1 MATQPSDA
9 ELIVSLQARV
19 KELEIENAKL
29 LAQLADCH
37 SHEVDKKL
45 HGPEGKGRESKEGNM
60 KFEKK
65 IEEKKPGSVLDTFFR
80 GVAVAPV
87 TWVLRESY
95 DTSFMS
101 HRSKRYVALK
111 VMYFGKR
118 FYGFASE
125 AQMQPT
131 VEFELFKAFEKTR
144 LLVGDKK
151 ESQYSRCGRTDK
163 GVSSVGQ
170 LITETSYNLLVHCLI
185 GSDDGDFLKQV
196 IALFLRSN
204 LKLSAINNGSS
215 GEVLD
220 EKHEGEIDYVR
231 VLNRVLP
238 HDIRIL
244 GWCPA
249 PVDFHAR
256 FSCLSRE
263 YKYFF
268 WKEKLNI
275 PAMESAGNK
284 LIGTHDFR
292 NFCKMDA
299 ANVHNYRRH
308 ITLFEISP
316 TDVRLRLVD
325 IFLTLIL
332 VFLYNGNQLWVIKI
346 KGSAFLWHQVRCMVA
361 VLFMVGKGFESPNKV
376 DNRIDVVVIDMLL
389 DTTRIVRKPQY
400 IMASEV
406 PLVLQ
411 CCEFDDIKFMCSTDA
426 GDALRLHL
434 VNECQIFQLQATIF
448 HEALLN
454 CVPLSN
460 DQSLLPFQG
469 TKKKVSHVPLM
480 SRPTEPSYEE
490 RRAKLNTIA

>member
-9 ELIVSLQARV
+9 ELIAGLQARV
-19 KELEIENAKL
+19 KELESENAKL
-29 LAQLADCH
+29 LSQLDVCR
-37 SHEVDKKL
+37 SHEMEKKL
-45 HGPEGKGRESKEGNM
+45 HGPDGKGRECKGNM
-60 KFEKK
+60 KSEDK
-65 IEEKKPGSVLDTFFR
+65 IEKNTG
-80 GVAVAPV
+80 
-87 TWVLRESY
+87 Y
-95 DTSFMS
+95 DTRFMS
-101 HRSKRYVALK
+101 HHSKRYVALK

-131 VEFELFKAFEKTR
+131 VESELFKAFEKTR

-170 LITETSYNLLVHCLI
+170 
-185 GSDDGDFLKQV
+185 V

-204 LKLSAINNGSS
+204 LKISAINIGNS
-215 GEVLD
+215 GEVVSD
-220 EKHEGEIDYVR
+220 EKLEGEIDYVR

-238 HDIRIL
+238 NDIRIL

-249 PVDFHAR
+249 PVDFHASNGFIIIHVCFDR

-268 WKEKLNI
+268 WNEKLNI

-284 LIGTHDFR
+284 LVGEHDFR

-316 TDVRLRLVD
+316 TDVR
-325 IFLTLIL
+325 
-332 VFLYNGNQLWVIKI
+332 YNGNQLWVIKI
-346 KGSAFLWHQVRCMVA
+346 RGSAFLWHQVRCMVS
-361 VLFMVGKGFESPNKV
+361 VLFMVGKSLESPNV
-376 DNRIDVVVIDMLL
+376 IDVLL
-389 DTTRIVRKPQY
+389 DTTRILRKPQY

-411 CCEFDDIKFMCSTDA
+411 SCEFDDIKFMCSSDA
-426 GDALRLHL
+426 GYALQSHL
-434 VNECQIFQLQATIF
+434 VNECQIYQLQATIF

-460 DQSLLPFQG
+460 DQSLLSFQG
-469 TKKKVSHVPLM
+469 SKKKVSHVPLM

-490 RRAKLNTIA
+490 RRAKLNIVG

>member
-1 MATQPSDA
+1 MATQQSDA

-19 KELEIENAKL
+19 KELETENAKL

-37 SHEVDKKL
+37 SHEMEEKL
-45 HGPEGKGRESKEGNM
+45 HGPDGKDREAKEGNR

-65 IEEKKPGSVLDTFFR
+65 IEKK
-80 GVAVAPV
+80 
-87 TWVLRESY
+87 ESGY
-95 DTSFMS
+95 DTRFMS
-101 HRSKRYVALK
+101 HHSKRYVALK

-131 VEFELFKAFEKTR
+131 VESELFKAFEKTR
-144 LLVGDKK
+144 LLIGDKK

-170 LITETSYNLLVHCLI
+170 
-185 GSDDGDFLKQV
+185 V

-204 LKLSAINNGSS
+204 LKLSAINNGNS
-215 GEVLD
+215 GEVVLD

-238 HDIRIL
+238 NDIRIL

-275 PAMESAGNK
+275 PAMESAGIK
-284 LIGTHDFR
+284 LVGEHDFR

-308 ITLFEISP
+308 ITLFDISP
-316 TDVRLRLVD
+316 TDVR
-325 IFLTLIL
+325 
-332 VFLYNGNQLWVIKI
+332 YNGNQLWVIKI

-361 VLFMVGKGFESPNKV
+361 VLFMVGKGFESPN
-376 DNRIDVVVIDMLL
+376 VIDMLL

-400 IMASEV
+400 TMASEV

-411 CCEFDDIKFMCSTDA
+411 CCEFDDIKFICSSDA

-434 VNECQIFQLQATIF
+434 VNECQMYHLQATIF

-460 DQSLLPFQG
+460 DQSLLPFQA
-469 TKKKVSHVPLM
+469 TKKKVSHVSLM

-490 RRAKLNTIA
+490 RRAKLNTVA

>member
-9 ELIVSLQARV
+9 ELIVSLRARV
-19 KELEIENAKL
+19 KELETENAKL

-37 SHEVDKKL
+37 SHEMEEKL
-45 HGPEGKGRESKEGNM
+45 HGPDGKDRESKEGN
-60 KFEKK
+60 KKLEKK
-65 IEEKKPGSVLDTFFR
+65 MEKK
-80 GVAVAPV
+80 
-87 TWVLRESY
+87 ESGY
-95 DTSFMS
+95 DTRFMS
-101 HRSKRYVALK
+101 HHSKRYVALK

-131 VEFELFKAFEKTR
+131 VESELFKAFEKTR
-144 LLVGDKK
+144 LLIGDRK

-170 LITETSYNLLVHCLI
+170 
-185 GSDDGDFLKQV
+185 V

-204 LKLSAINNGSS
+204 LKLSAINNGNS
-215 GEVLD
+215 GVVLD

-231 VLNRVLP
+231 VINRVLP
-238 HDIRIL
+238 NDIRIL

-275 PAMESAGNK
+275 LAMESAGNK
-284 LIGTHDFR
+284 LVGEHDFR

-316 TDVRLRLVD
+316 TDVRLRL
-325 IFLTLIL
+325 
-332 VFLYNGNQLWVIKI
+332 YNGNQLWVIKI

-361 VLFMVGKGFESPNKV
+361 VLFMVGKGLESPN
-376 DNRIDVVVIDMLL
+376 VIDLLL

-400 IMASEV
+400 TMASEV

-411 CCEFDDIKFMCSTDA
+411 CCEFDDIKFICSSDA

-434 VNECQIFQLQATIF
+434 VNECQIYQLQATIF

-454 CVPLSN
+454 CLPLSN
-460 DQSLLPFQG
+460 DQSLTPFQG

-490 RRAKLNTIA
+490 RRAKLNAIA

>member
-1 MATQPSDA
+1 MATQLSDA
-9 ELIVSLQARV
+9 ELITSLQARV
-19 KELEIENAKL
+19 KELEAENAKL
-29 LAQLADCH
+29 LSQLADCR
-37 SHEVDKKL
+37 SHE
-45 HGPEGKGRESKEGNM
+45 M
-60 KFEKK
+60 EKK
-65 IEEKKPGSVLDTFFR
+65 VYVPDERGGKSKKGNRKSEEKIEKMPGYNTR
-80 GVAVAPV
+80 
-87 TWVLRESY
+87 
-95 DTSFMS
+95 FMS
-101 HRSKRYVALK
+101 HHSRRYVALK

-125 AQMQPT
+125 AQMEPT
-131 VEFELFKAFEKTR
+131 VESELFKAFEKTR

-170 LITETSYNLLVHCLI
+170 
-185 GSDDGDFLKQV
+185 V

-204 LKLSAINNGSS
+204 LKISETNNGNS
-215 GEVLD
+215 GVVLD
-220 EKHEGEIDYVR
+220 EQHEGEIDYVR

-238 HDIRIL
+238 NDIRIM

-268 WKEKLNI
+268 WKENLNI
-275 PAMESAGNK
+275 QAMESAGNK
-284 LIGTHDFR
+284 LVGEHDFR

-299 ANVHNYRRH
+299 ANVHNYRRR
-308 ITLFEISP
+308 IKLFEISP

-332 VFLYNGNQLWVIKI
+332 VFLYNDNQLWVIKI
-346 KGSAFLWHQVRCMVA
+346 RGSAFLWHQVRCMVV
-361 VLFMVGKGFESPNKV
+361 VLFMVGKGLESPN
-376 DNRIDVVVIDMLL
+376 VIDMLL
-389 DTTRIVRKPQY
+389 DTARILRKPQY
-400 IMASEV
+400 TMASEV

-411 CCEFDDIKFMCSTDA
+411 SCEFDNIKFMCSSEA
-426 GDALRLHL
+426 GEALHVHL
-434 VNECQIFQLQATIF
+434 VNECQIYQLLAAIF

-460 DQSLLPFQG
+460 DQSLLHFQG
-469 TKKKVSHVPLM
+469 SKKKVSHVPLM

-490 RRAKLNTIA
+490 RRAKLNTVA

>member
-1 MATQPSDA
+1 MTTQLSDA
-9 ELIVSLQARV
+9 ELIASLQARV
-19 KELEIENAKL
+19 KELEAENAKL
-29 LAQLADCH
+29 LSQLADCRC
-37 SHEVDKKL
+37 HEMEKKL
-45 HGPEGKGRESKEGNM
+45 HIPDEKGRESKKGNR
-60 KFEKK
+60 KSEEK
-65 IEEKKPGSVLDTFFR
+65 IEKMPGYNTR
-80 GVAVAPV
+80 
-87 TWVLRESY
+87 
-95 DTSFMS
+95 FMS
-101 HRSKRYVALK
+101 HHSKRYVALK
-111 VMYFGKR
+111 VTYFGKR

-125 AQMQPT
+125 AQMEPT
-131 VEFELFKAFEKTR
+131 VESDLFKAFEKTR

-170 LITETSYNLLVHCLI
+170 
-185 GSDDGDFLKQV
+185 V

-204 LKLSAINNGSS
+204 LKISATNNGNS
-215 GEVLD
+215 GVVLD
-220 EKHEGEIDYVR
+220 EQHEGEIDYVG

-238 HDIRIL
+238 NDIRIM

-268 WKEKLNI
+268 WKENLNI
-275 PAMESAGNK
+275 PAMEVAGNK
-284 LIGTHDFR
+284 LVGEHDFR

-299 ANVHNYRRH
+299 ANVHNYRR
-308 ITLFEISP
+308 
-316 TDVRLRLVD
+316 
-325 IFLTLIL
+325 
-332 VFLYNGNQLWVIKI
+332 YNDNQLWVIKI
-346 KGSAFLWHQVRCMVA
+346 RGSAFLWHQVRCMVA
-361 VLFMVGKGFESPNKV
+361 VLFMVGKGLESPN
-376 DNRIDVVVIDMLL
+376 VIDMLL
-389 DTTRIVRKPQY
+389 DTSRILRKPQY
-400 IMASEV
+400 TMASEV

-411 CCEFDDIKFMCSTDA
+411 SCEFDNIKFMCSSDA
-426 GDALRLHL
+426 GEALRVHL
-434 VNECQIFQLQATIF
+434 VNECQIYQLQAAIF

-469 TKKKVSHVPLM
+469 SKKKVSHVPLM

>member
-19 KELEIENAKL
+19 KELETENAKL

-37 SHEVDKKL
+37 SHEMEEKL
-45 HGPEGKGRESKEGNM
+45 HGPDGKDRESKEGNR

-65 IEEKKPGSVLDTFFR
+65 TEKK
-80 GVAVAPV
+80 
-87 TWVLRESY
+87 ESGY
-95 DTSFMS
+95 DAGFMS
-101 HRSKRYVALK
+101 HHSKRYVALK

-131 VEFELFKAFEKTR
+131 VESELFKAFEKTR
-144 LLVGDKK
+144 LLIGNKK

-170 LITETSYNLLVHCLI
+170 
-185 GSDDGDFLKQV
+185 V

-204 LKLSAINNGSS
+204 LKLSAINNGNS
-215 GEVLD
+215 GEVVLD

-238 HDIRIL
+238 NDIRIL

-284 LIGTHDFR
+284 LVGEHDFR

-316 TDVRLRLVD
+316 TDVR
-325 IFLTLIL
+325 
-332 VFLYNGNQLWVIKI
+332 YNGNQLWVIKI

-361 VLFMVGKGFESPNKV
+361 VLFMVGKGLESPN
-376 DNRIDVVVIDMLL
+376 VIDMLL

-400 IMASEV
+400 TMATEV

-411 CCEFDDIKFMCSTDA
+411 CCEFDDIKFICSSDA

-434 VNECQIFQLQATIF
+434 VNECQIYQLQTTIF

-460 DQSLLPFQG
+460 DQSLLPFQA

-480 SRPTEPSYEE
+480 SRPTEREFCILKYFL
-490 RRAKLNTIA
+490 KLFKNYLMHVINGI